1 MQLTHARLQQLIS
14 YTGCISARIAHLPM
28 QQWHEA
34 RLQDSVKQA
43 QALSRD
49 LAAAQHQMS
58 TLEKSLCAAEAS
70 CRNAEE
76 DAHQRM
82 WQLDDA
88 KSTAKSARSK
98 AQQVEADSL
107 QLHEALHEQRCASA
121 AAIAELGTQV
131 ADLAKSSAA
140 QQDEIA
146 ALSATVQARPLP
158 SPQHMAHVETYFG
171 RQCKLRCRLN
181 ST

>member
-1 MQLTHARLQQLIS
+1 
-14 YTGCISARIAHLPM
+14 M
-28 QQWHEA
+28 QQSNEA

-58 TLEKSLCAAEAS
+58 TLEKGLRAAEAS

-76 DAHQRM
+76 DAHQLM
-82 WQLDDA
+82 QKLYDA
-88 KSTAKSARSK
+88 KITAQSGRSK

-107 QLHEALHEQRCASA
+107 QLHEALHTQRCASA
-121 AAIAELGTQV
+121 AAIAELETQV

-146 ALSATVQARPLP
+146 ALSATVQASPLP
-158 SPQHMAHVETYFG
+158 SLEHMAHVETYFG
-171 RQCKLRCRLN
+171 RQCKLRRCLK
-181 ST
+181 